1 MPSEMA
7 EQAGVGKKN
16 LEPRY
21 YFLKLPTGFFQD
33 KIMRK
38 LRRLP
43 GGELYTIIALKIL
56 LLGATSDS
64 RIYYDGIE
72 KTFAEEIALSIDED
86 SIATNVVIEFLISC
100 GWLVQ
105 ESRNVL
111 FAEKS
116 KELTESISARTERW
130 RRQKEKEAMAKI
142 AASLP
147 EDCRKIAADCHNVAT
162 EEEVEEEVEKEKEG
176 LLREKDLPTLCPD
189 AFLGGKPKVS
199 PSFDEVRQFAE
210 NSRFYAL
217 SPDDF
222 YSAFSSQD
230 WTVDGQEITDW
241 ISLYVSLEGMYRRN
255 GEGGEE

>member
-86 SIATNVVIEFLISC
+86 AIATNVVIEFLISC

-105 ESRNVL
+105 ESKNVL

-147 EDCRKIAADCHNVAT
+147 ENCHSIADDCHNVAT
-162 EEEVEEEVEKEKEG
+162 EEEVEVDVEIERELEG
-176 LLREKDLPTLCPD
+176 LLREKDLCPD
-189 AFLGGKPKVS
+189 AFLEGKPKVNPLLS
-199 PSFDEVRQFAE
+199 EIQE
-210 NSRFYAL
+210 YASQL
-217 SPDDF
+217 HFHVVSPDDF
-222 YSAFSSQD
+222 YSTFSSQD
-230 WTVDGQEITDW
+230 WIAEGKEITDW
-241 ISLYVSLEGMYRRN
+241 KALYLALEGFCRN
-255 GEGGEE
+255 GGEG